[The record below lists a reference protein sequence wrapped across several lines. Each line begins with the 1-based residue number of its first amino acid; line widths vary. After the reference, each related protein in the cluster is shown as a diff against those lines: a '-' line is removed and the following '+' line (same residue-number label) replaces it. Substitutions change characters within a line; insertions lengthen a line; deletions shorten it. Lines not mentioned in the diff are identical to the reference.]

1 MRKMRTYREYLIDI
15 FTDLDEAIGHLQ
27 VALEDYQV
35 HGDTDI
41 FLFLLETVVEAQGG
55 VAELAKE
62 TDTSPQILSE
72 ALTSDDAPLI
82 DKLGTVLKALGYQLS
97 IEPLEGQNLN
107 PETATMAVQA
117 ATAPLTENQDTPLNH
132 RLDSD
137 RK

>member
-1 MRKMRTYREYLIDI
+1 MRKMRTYREYLIDV
-15 FTDLDEAIGHLQ
+15 FTDRDEAIGHLQ
-27 VALEDYQV
+27 VALEDYQA

-55 VAELAKE
+55 VAKLAKE
-62 TDTSPQILSE
+62 TDTNPQILSE

-82 DKLGTVLKALGYQLS
+82 DRLGTVLKALGYQLS

-117 ATAPLTENQDTPLNH
+117 TTAPLTENQGTP
-132 RLDSD
+132 RQGV
-137 RK
+137 K

>member
-15 FTDLDEAIGHLQ
+15 FTDRDEAIGHLQ
-27 VALEDYQV
+27 VALEDYQT
-35 HGDTDI
+35 HRDTDI

-72 ALTSDDAPLI
+72 ALTSGDTPLI
-82 DKLGTVLKALGYQLS
+82 DRLGTVLKALGYQLS

-107 PETATMAVQA
+107 PETAAMAVQTT
-117 ATAPLTENQDTPLNH
+117 TAPLTENQGTPLNH
-132 RLDSD
+132 RLDPD